1 MARIKQVIAETEV
14 PSWLNSVP
22 HNFGDA
28 GAGMVKADEWH
39 NLSTIFLPIALISIW
54 GDGTQHPSP
63 DIAAQF
69 HCILDHTMLL
79 VSAVSLACMR
89 TMTSRRSAAYLQ
101 YMTQYIQD
109 FLLLHIDFNL
119 RPNMH
124 MAMHIPHFL
133 HLFGPVRSWWCFPF
147 ERLIGQIQR
156 LLSNHQSGIF
166 SLVCCDLKRSLTSV
180 LFRGN
185 GVRITSFLSQ
195 SWQPEALAGKT
206 RLPQCYQRMQATF

>member
-1 MARIKQVIAETEV
+1 MPFQAAGDPPLKISTPEVMARIKQVIAETQV

-28 GAGMVKADEWH
+28 GSGVVKADEWR
-39 NLSTIFLPIALISIW
+39 NLSTIFLPIALISLW
-54 GDGTQHPSP
+54 GEGTEHPSP
-63 DIAAQF
+63 EIATKFRQ
-69 HCILDHTMLL
+69 ILDHTMLL

-89 TMTSRRSAAYLQ
+89 TMTVRRSAAYLQ
-101 YMTQYIQD
+101 YMTQYIHD
-109 FLLLHIDFNL
+109 FLTIHVDINL

-156 LLSNHQSGIF
+156 LLSNHKLGIF
-166 SLVCCDLKRSLTSV
+166 FPSYVYMFVSDIY
-180 LFRGN
+180 F
-185 GVRITSFLSQ
+185 I
-195 SWQPEALAGKT
+195 
-206 RLPQCYQRMQATF
+206 

>member
-1 MARIKQVIAETEV
+1 MPLQATGDPPLKIATPELMARIKQVIAETEV

-39 NLSTIFLPIALISIW
+39 NLSTIFLPIALISMW
-54 GDGTQHPSP
+54 GEGTQHPLP
-63 DIAAQF
+63 EIATQF
-69 HCILDHTMLL
+69 RHILDHTMLL

-89 TMTSRRSAAYLQ
+89 TMTAHRSNAYLE
-101 YMTQYIQD
+101 YMSQYIQD
-109 FLLLHIDFNL
+109 FLVIHTDFNPCL
-119 RPNMH
+119 NMH

-156 LLSNHQSGIF
+156 LLSNHEFGI
-166 SLVCCDLKRSLTSV
+166 
-180 LFRGN
+180 LFLRC
-185 GVRITSFLSQ
+185 
-195 SWQPEALAGKT
+195 P
-206 RLPQCYQRMQATF
+206 